1 MTLLPALDL
10 SLTDVAAQLG
20 VTRADQNQTRQA
32 QRNDGLNRRRS
43 GLGSLRG
50 SVVSGQKSNKFNWLA
65 VGGGSDL
72 DRSGRKAH
80 ETSVFSKTDT
90 DKICRHV

>member
-10 SLTDVAAQLG
+10 SLADAAAQLG
-20 VTRADQNQTRQA
+20 VARADPNQTRQA

-50 SVVSGQKSNKFNWLA
+50 S
-65 VGGGSDL
+65 
-72 DRSGRKAH
+72 
-80 ETSVFSKTDT
+80 
-90 DKICRHV
+90 